1 MPVSEYD
8 QRILGITKELCLQL
22 NIADYNPIFVSW
34 EGFDSR
40 SRVPVEF
47 RYDECLIER
56 NCVTLSAKMKDV
68 LEPDEWRPIIASS
81 LIFTKKLRRI
91 GLQQTAIVFACLL
104 GVAVGLF
111 FALPMLLPEP
121 FTTTKGGSTY
131 SGSVGAAFA
140 PITGFVLVTAGTVVL
155 SVIIVRRL
163 RVVADEKTADVVS
176 TTSFLTTLYKV
187 SETMGQTGFRANRT
201 IRGPI
206 PFLPDIQTRIARLKK
221 KSAEL

>member
-40 SRVPVEF
+40 SRVQVEF

-56 NCVTLSAKMKDV
+56 
-68 LEPDEWRPIIASS
+68 
-81 LIFTKKLRRI
+81 
-91 GLQQTAIVFACLL
+91 
-104 GVAVGLF
+104 
-111 FALPMLLPEP
+111 
-121 FTTTKGGSTY
+121 
-131 SGSVGAAFA
+131 
-140 PITGFVLVTAGTVVL
+140 
-155 SVIIVRRL
+155 RL
-163 RVVADEKTADVVS
+163 RVVADEKAADVVS
-176 TTSFLTTLYKV
+176 TTSFLTALYKV

-206 PFLPDIQTRIARLKK
+206 PLLPDIQTRIARLKK

>member
-1 MPVSEYD
+1 MSDRE
-8 QRILGITKELCLQL
+8 
-22 NIADYNPIFVSW
+22 
-34 EGFDSR
+34 
-40 SRVPVEF
+40 
-47 RYDECLIER
+47 
-56 NCVTLSAKMKDV
+56 
-68 LEPDEWRPIIASS
+68 
-81 LIFTKKLRRI
+81 KLRYSI
-91 GLQQTAIVFACLL
+91 GQDEGRAGA
-104 GVAVGLF
+104 GRVATYHRVVADLHEEVGLF

-206 PFLPDIQTRIARLKK
+206 PLLPDIQTRIARLKK